1 VMKIVQTSTKQLLN
15 KKLTNYE
22 KFNIKRKAI

>member
-1 VMKIVQTSTKQLLN
+1 VMKNVHKSIKQLLN

-22 KFNIKRKAI
+22 TIIITRKIK